1 MAAAVP
7 KYRMLAMD
15 LDGTLAVGRNQVTP
29 KTRQALVRAS
39 EAGIELVIATGRRY
53 GSARGV
59 AEALASPLPILCL
72 CGTLLKERN
81 GETLFA
87 ETLAAQTV
95 VNVASVF
102 AEHGLASVAYRD
114 AHALGGAE
122 ILFEQR
128 VEWNAVTRRYYERT
142 SSQVE
147 ACPSLADEPRDDLLL
162 LSSFAPR
169 EPLEAA
175 QAALHERHP
184 GELDIHVMPTPGMRD
199 FYMEVVRS
207 DQSKWAGLLRL
218 AAQRGIAPDEICA
231 VGDEL
236 NDLPMVRGAGL
247 GVAMGNATP
256 ALKTAADWICGPND
270 QDGIADVVERLLRD

>member
-7 KYRMLAMD
+7 EYRMLAMD

-29 KTRQALVRAS
+29 KTREALVRAS

-59 AEALASPLPILCL
+59 ADVLASPLPILCL
-72 CGTLLKERN
+72 SGTLLKERD

-95 VNVASVF
+95 ANVAAVF

-114 AHALGGAE
+114 AHARGGAE

-128 VEWNAVTRRYYERT
+128 VAWNAVTRRYYERT
-142 SSQVE
+142 SSEVE
-147 ACPSLADEPRDDLLL
+147 ACPSLSDVPRDDLLL
-162 LSSFAPR
+162 MSSFAER

-175 QAALHERHP
+175 RAALHERHP
-184 GELDIHVMPTPGMRD
+184 GELSIKVMPTPGMRD
-199 FYMEVVRS
+199 FYVEVVRS
-207 DQSKWAGLLRL
+207 DQSKWSGLQRL
-218 AAQRGIAPDEICA
+218 AAERGIAPAEICA

-256 ALKTAADWICGPND
+256 ELKAAADWVCGRHD
-270 QDGIADVVERLLRD
+270 EDGIADVVERLLQD